1 MTLTDRL
8 ISIAAAFLVAAMVL
22 ALGLSTAVAAPFPAR
37 PPSPTLNIT
46 IYAETQGG
54 KPTFVLHGSGTDILV
69 GSVPTQI
76 NVTFVNNDSVPEFHT
91 FSINSAQAATGPPII
106 NGRVNAT
113 GDVTHVGFILNTTT
127 KVQVNSTAT
136 AVNAETSTDANG
148 QFIRFYCQ
156 PHRSAGMV
164 GQIRLRTSAG
174 APPTIEG
181 FQLWAFWIGSIAM
194 VATLGFMGVT
204 YFIIKASSRH
214 NTDEREHIRRGL
226 P

>member
-22 ALGLSTAVAAPFPAR
+22 ALCLSTAVAAPFPAT
-37 PPSPTLNIT
+37 PPSPKLDIT

-54 KPTFVLHGSGTDILV
+54 KPTFILPGGGTDIFV

-76 NVTFVNNDSVPEFHT
+76 NVTFLNNDSVPEYHT

-106 NGRVNAT
+106 NSRVNAT
-113 GDVTHVGFILNTTT
+113 GDVTHVAFILNTTT

-164 GQIRLRTSAG
+164 GQIRVRTAVPVNVG
-174 APPTIEG
+174 YQG

-204 YFIIKASSRH
+204 YFIIKGSTRH